1 MHLSLFLKY
10 SIIHFYVIFVYKHLE
25 IAKKFCNK
33 EFVSTHHFPDLFGMV
48 QIIHVKFISISLN

>member
-1 MHLSLFLKY
+1 MSYLY
-10 SIIHFYVIFVYKHLE
+10 NKHLE